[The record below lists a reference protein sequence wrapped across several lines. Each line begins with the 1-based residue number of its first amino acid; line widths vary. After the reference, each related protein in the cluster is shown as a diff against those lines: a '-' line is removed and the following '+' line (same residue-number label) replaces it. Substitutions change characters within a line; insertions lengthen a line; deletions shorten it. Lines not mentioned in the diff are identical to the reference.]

1 LEVYLDHVKGERA
14 GAVDR
19 FGKDV
24 IRVGRNAEFELCFD
38 DLGVSYEHAELRLRD
53 GDFWLVDRGSTNG
66 SYVNE
71 ERAYNARLRDG
82 DMVRFGKKGPVVR
95 FRTRAGATDPAIVLG
110 ASRQGVAGEVTA
122 PIDPVDDLIEAPRQK
137 PLSEPLS
144 DLPPIAPAPPVPE
157 QGPRIKSKR
166 VTVPSMPALVEE
178 RRSPA
183 HGTPPVIAIQ
193 QPGQQPVAAPVP
205 IAAPSSSGS
214 DGSSGSA
221 LEARRAQERRISIA
235 PRPARGIYVA
245 LGALSL
251 VAVFSSSAAVMF
263 WMEADRNARKS
274 DDEHRHAQDIQHDF
288 DEFRKQT
295 SDQEHETQ
303 IQLLRKQDEAH
314 GLIERLE
321 NTLEKERK
329 EAKKSDRDSR
339 QKIEDLQQELARAKG
354 ELAQIAAS
362 STQRPGDNETWKRLQ
377 KRYEHSIV
385 LIACCFNLKRKDGSV
400 EPQTFFGSGF
410 FVSKEGHIVTNKH
423 VVEPWK
429 FRPLAV
435 HMAQEDLEV
444 DMKSYVLAVWIAE
457 TRFVNG
463 GGSLD
468 LSTGYST
475 LNKTLERVRTARDN
489 QVSVVN
495 PEAKGPRS
503 ITIHH
508 ESSNE
513 DLALIKAIGGPF
525 DPIPLRRANEGRIES
540 LDQVMILGFPAGA
553 MILEKGIA
561 KPSPSLGQVRK
572 VEETIYVNG
581 SMMPGNSGGPLVD
594 TEGRVIGVATRVQ
607 SVGPDSL
614 GICIKG
620 EHVIDLY
627 DSGSW

>member
-1 LEVYLDHVKGERA
+1 MEVYLDHVKGERA

-95 FRTRAGATDPAIVLG
+95 FRTRAVAGAPVAV
-110 ASRQGVAGEVTA
+110 APRPGVAGEVTA
-122 PIDPVDDLIEAPRQK
+122 PIDPVDDLIEPLRQK
-137 PLSEPLS
+137 PPSEPLS
-144 DLPPIAPAPPVPE
+144 DLPPIAPAPPVHE
-157 QGPRIKSKR
+157 QAPRLKSKR
-166 VTVPSMPALVEE
+166 VTVPSMPALIEE

-183 HGTPPVIAIQ
+183 HGTPPVVAV
-193 QPGQQPVAAPVP
+193 QQPVVAPIPV
-205 IAAPSSSGS
+205 AAPSSSGS
-214 DGSSGSA
+214 DASSGSA

-263 WMEADRNARKS
+263 WMEADRNARKG
-274 DDEHRHAQDIQHDF
+274 DDEHRHGQDLQHEF

-295 SDQEHETQ
+295 SEQEHETQ
-303 IQLLRKQDEAH
+303 LAMIRQKDEFR
-314 GLIERLE
+314 GLTERLE

-329 EAKKSDRDSR
+329 EGKKQDRESR

-362 STQRPGDNETWKRLQ
+362 SVQRPGDNDTWKRLQ

-385 LIACCFNLKRKDGSV
+385 LICCSFNLKRKDGSV
-400 EPQTFFGSGF
+400 EPQSFFGSGF
-410 FVSKEGHIVTNKH
+410 FVSKEGHIITNKH

-435 HMAQEDLEV
+435 HIAQEDLDV
-444 DMKSYVLAVWIAE
+444 DMKSYVLAIWVQG
-457 TRFVNG
+457 TRFATQTG
-463 GGSLD
+463 QLD

-475 LNKTLERVRTARDN
+475 AYKTLERVRTCRDMP
-489 QVSVVN
+489 VSIAN
-495 PEAKGPRS
+495 DQPKGPRS

-508 ESSNE
+508 EASNE

-525 DPIPLRRANEGRIES
+525 DPIPLRRASEGKVES

-553 MILEKGIA
+553 MILEKGSA
-561 KPSPSLGQVRK
+561 VMSPSLGQVRK

-581 SMMPGNSGGPLVD
+581 AMMPGNSGGPLVD

-614 GICIKG
+614 GICIKV
-620 EHVIDLY
+620 EHVADLY